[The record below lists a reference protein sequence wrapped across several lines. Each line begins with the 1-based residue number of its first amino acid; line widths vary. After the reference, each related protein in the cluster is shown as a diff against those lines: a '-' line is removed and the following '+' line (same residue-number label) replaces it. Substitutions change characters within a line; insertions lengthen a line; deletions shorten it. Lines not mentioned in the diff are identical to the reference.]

1 MIARWLFDTPW
12 WAIAALLGIGAVVFV
27 AGNRRQDKQIM
38 YGGGVLLLLGIALG
52 ALSWFIDTD
61 LEKAEKRIRGI
72 AAAVDQRDWNKLT
85 TLLDPG
91 TSFAWY
97 RNRDEI
103 VAGGKETAERI
114 AVKNVRLINVDAEQ
128 TGTLITVNVDAL
140 SEQDLY
146 PGTTPTSWRF
156 TFENLGGGWTLTRI
170 EPLPNTIVTPEMI
183 QRQLAPRR

>member
-1 MIARWLFDTPW
+1 MLWRWLFDTPW
-12 WAIAALLGIGAVVFV
+12 WMIAVLMGIGAVVFV
-27 AGNRRQDKQIM
+27 AGNRRQDKHMM
-38 YGGGVLLLLGIALG
+38 YGGGVFLLLGIALG
-52 ALSWFIDTD
+52 VLSWLIDTD

-72 AAAVDQRDWNKLT
+72 ASAVDQRDWNKLSG
-85 TLLDPG
+85 LLDPN

-103 VAGGKETAERI
+103 VAGGRETAERI
-114 AVKNVRLINVDAEQ
+114 GVKNVRLINVDAEQ
-128 TGTLITVNVDAL
+128 AGTLITVSVDAI

-156 TFENLGGGWTLTRI
+156 TFENLGSGWTLTRI
-170 EPLPNTIVTPEMI
+170 EPLPNLIVTPEMI